1 MDDPDSGRVDA
12 ARRRPRLRRGPR
24 STAPSGSSARRPVSR
39 RASTASRGS
48 VSEVF
53 EPEVT
58 SSGRPHP
65 LRGHRLPR
73 DDQRR
78 DAARRARRLDRPRRV
93 DPVCAT
99 RRPARRRPRGLG
111 ARPDGPLSV
120 RSSIGVD
127 VDAPPDLVYRIARD
141 VTRWER
147 LLPHYARSR
156 VVRREADGSLVC
168 DFVARRVVPPLAGVR
183 IPVAWRS
190 RTWHE
195 PATRRLHFHH
205 VAGATR
211 GMDVTWTI
219 ESAATGDEVEI
230 EHDFRPR
237 VAPRSPLRRSG
248 FTRPSRAG
256 RWRR

>member
-1 MDDPDSGRVDA
+1 
-12 ARRRPRLRRGPR
+12 
-24 STAPSGSSARRPVSR
+24 
-39 RASTASRGS
+39 
-48 VSEVF
+48 
-53 EPEVT
+53 
-58 SSGRPHP
+58 
-65 LRGHRLPR
+65 
-73 DDQRR
+73 
-78 DAARRARRLDRPRRV
+78 
-93 DPVCAT
+93 
-99 RRPARRRPRGLG
+99 
-111 ARPDGPLSV
+111 V

-127 VDAPPDLVYRIARD
+127 VDAPPDLVYRLARD

-156 VVRREADGSLVC
+156 AVRREADGSLVC
-168 DFVARRVVPPLAGVR
+168 DFVARRVVVPWLGFG

-219 ESAATGDEVEI
+219 EPAEDGGTRVEI

-237 VAPRSPLRRSG
+237 VAPFAGFVDRA
-248 FTRPSRAG
+248 FTRPIAG
-256 RWRR
+256 RTLATMKALAETLATDVDGGSSVAGLATRS